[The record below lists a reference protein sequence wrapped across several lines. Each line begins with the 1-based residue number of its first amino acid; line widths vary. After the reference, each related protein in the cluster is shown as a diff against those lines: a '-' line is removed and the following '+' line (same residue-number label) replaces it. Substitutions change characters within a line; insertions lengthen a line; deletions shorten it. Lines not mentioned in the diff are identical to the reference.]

1 MAETVRPQG
10 FPQFLPLSG
19 LDYIREPTRKDR
31 LSPTKY
37 TEKNYVKVLYV
48 FLKMIL
54 FSDETSEVVKVAVA
68 VVMVVVA
75 GSVRVTHSSRHSPC
89 SCQSQSTTKSGT
101 VKKGGLEEEKERRS
115 GRRVLDMN

>member
-1 MAETVRPQG
+1 MV
-10 FPQFLPLSG
+10 
-19 LDYIREPTRKDR
+19 
-31 LSPTKY
+31 
-37 TEKNYVKVLYV
+37 
-48 FLKMIL
+48 
-54 FSDETSEVVKVAVA
+54 VAVA
-68 VVMVVVA
+68 IVDDGGTSEGALVVVMVVVA

>member
-1 MAETVRPQG
+1 MVDG
-10 FPQFLPLSG
+10 
-19 LDYIREPTRKDR
+19 
-31 LSPTKY
+31 
-37 TEKNYVKVLYV
+37 
-48 FLKMIL
+48 
-54 FSDETSEVVKVAVA
+54 EVGCGEVAAVVVVVA
-68 VVMVVVA
+68 VVNDGGTSEGALVVVVVMA